1 MLRSCFLEISSYLGQ
16 ICMVGE
22 DKMYG
27 LIGKIIAVSGCRD
40 ELIGIL
46 LDATGDMPGCLSY
59 VIARDAAD
67 ENAIWVTEVWDSQV
81 SHAASLSLP
90 AVQQAVALGRSL
102 IAGFGERIVTDPVGG
117 HSGPLKR

>member
-1 MLRSCFLEISSYLGQ
+1 
-16 ICMVGE
+16 MVGE

>member
-117 HSGPLKR
+117 HSGSLKR